1 MSRARRSSTNPRRPW
16 SSDEEQSLVQ
26 CLTSLV
32 QMEVWQSDFGFRPGY
47 LQVLK
52 NQMAESYPESG
63 ITEIHIEGKIKTW
76 KSTYCTIVHQILMHE
91 GFSWDANEKKV
102 LATNE
107 VWTNYIQ
114 VSYNIVHI

>member
-1 MSRARRSSTNPRRPW
+1 MSRPRRSSTNPRRTW

-47 LQVLK
+47 LQVLRNK
-52 NQMAESYPESG
+52 MADSYPESG

-102 LATNE
+102 LASNE

-114 VSYNIVHI
+114 VSYNIFHI